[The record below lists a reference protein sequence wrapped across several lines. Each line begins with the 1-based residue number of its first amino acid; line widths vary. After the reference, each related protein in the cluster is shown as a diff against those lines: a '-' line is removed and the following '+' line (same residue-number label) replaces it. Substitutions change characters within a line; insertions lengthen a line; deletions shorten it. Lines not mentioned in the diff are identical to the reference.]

1 MACLVSSGSGI
12 ELPSSF
18 SLSHQLAGGRL
29 MRTLIQDIRYG
40 VRMLMKN
47 PAMTLVAA
55 LTLALGIGAN
65 TTIFSAVNGLILRPL
80 PVANADRLVVFGA
93 QSHAGNQ
100 FAAFAFPDFQD
111 IRSQAE
117 RFSDV
122 IAYTLSLAGMDADG
136 KVEPVLFSYVSS
148 NFFTA
153 LGLKPAAG
161 RLIYGAE
168 TEKNG
173 TENIVVLG
181 HGYWKRRFNGDPSI
195 VGRQVKMNGHSITVV
210 GIAPE
215 GFHGTYSLVDM
226 QAYLPFGMRTLWSQA
241 KDKNDYWT
249 NRDGG
254 DLKLLGV
261 PKPGVSRQQA
271 QVSANVVAQRLN
283 QQYPE
288 THKGVTYR
296 LYPERLARPDP
307 DPANGMMI
315 VGVLFMALAG
325 LVLLLACSNVA
336 NIVLVRATARAR
348 EMAVRT
354 ALGAARSRIVRQLLT
369 ESLVLATLGAV
380 LGTIVGLWATRLI
393 SSIRLEVANIPIR
406 FDFGFD
412 WRVFSFGIAIAL
424 ITGLLVGL
432 APAWRA
438 ARSDFNQ
445 VLHEGSR
452 GILGS
457 GKSKFRN
464 VLVVAQVAVSLMLL
478 VVAGLFVR
486 SSQNAEHGYLGFD
499 PHNVLNITMETRT
512 IGFDEAR
519 TKHLF
524 RDVEDRVRL
533 LPGVQSV
540 SLAATVP
547 MGYSQ
552 EGGRVYVEGGS
563 ATAKDD
569 NPTAFYNIVD
579 PPYFA
584 TMRIPLLRGRL
595 LTEQDTEKTP
605 MVAVINEA
613 MAKKLWANQDALGK
627 RFSAKGVSGPFIA
640 VVGIAK
646 QGKYND
652 PVDETTLFYYQ
663 PMAQNPSTF
672 ATLQIRTSLAPEALI
687 PVVEEKIHGLAPALP
702 LVDVQTMEQALGG
715 ANGFFLFRMGSRFT
729 VVLGLLGLVLALVGV
744 YSVISYAASQK
755 THEIGVRMAL
765 GADRGDIL
773 KMVLRQG
780 FVLVGTGLVAGLVMT
795 FLAGRGLGSLLVG
808 VSPSDPLTLICV
820 ASLLAAVGL
829 VASYIPARRAMNI
842 EPLRAL
848 KYE

>member
-1 MACLVSSGSGI
+1 MG
-12 ELPSSF
+12 
-18 SLSHQLAGGRL
+18 
-29 MRTLIQDIRYG
+29 TLFQDIRYG
-40 VRMLMKN
+40 IRMLLKN
-47 PAMTLVAA
+47 PAMTAVAA

-65 TTIFSAVNGLILRPL
+65 TTIFSAVNGMLLRPL
-80 PVANADRLVVFGA
+80 PVANADQLVVFGA
-93 QSHAGNQ
+93 QSQ
-100 FAAFAFPDFQD
+100 AANPYSAFSFPDFQD
-111 IRSQAE
+111 IRSQGDG
-117 RFSDV
+117 FSDV

-148 NFFTA
+148 NYFQA

-168 TEKNG
+168 SEKAG

-181 HGYWKRRFNGDPSI
+181 NSYWKKRFNSDPSI
-195 VGRQVKMNGHSITVV
+195 VGRQVKMNGHSTTVAGV
-210 GIAPE
+210 APE

-241 KDKNDYWT
+241 KDKDDYWT
-249 NRDGG
+249 NRAGG
-254 DLKLLGV
+254 DLRVLGML
-261 PKPGVSRQQA
+261 KPGISRQQA
-271 QVSANVVAQRLN
+271 QVSANLVAQRLN

-288 THKGVTYR
+288 THKGVNYR
-296 LYPERLARPDP
+296 LYPERLARPEP
-307 DPANGMMI
+307 DPSNGLLI
-315 VGVLFMALAG
+315 VGVLFMVLAAM
-325 LVLLLACSNVA
+325 VLLLACSNVA
-336 NIVLVRATARAR
+336 NIVLVRATARER

-354 ALGAARSRIVRQLLT
+354 ALGAARRRIVRQLLT

-380 LGTIVGLWATRLI
+380 LGTLVGLWATRLI
-393 SSIRLEVANIPIR
+393 SSIRLEVADVPIR
-406 FDFGFD
+406 FDFSFD
-412 WRVFSFGIAIAL
+412 WRVFSFGLAIAL
-424 ITGLLVGL
+424 VTGLLVGL

-438 ARSDFNQ
+438 ARSDFNT

-457 GKSKFRN
+457 GKSKFRSA
-464 VLVVAQVAVSLMLL
+464 LVVAQVAVSLVLL
-478 VVAGLFVR
+478 AVAGLFVR

-499 PHNVLNITMETRT
+499 PHNVLNLTMETRT

-519 TKHLF
+519 TEQFF
-524 RDVEDRVRL
+524 RNVEDRVRV

-540 SLAATVP
+540 SLAVSVP

-552 EGGRVYVEGGS
+552 DGGRVYVEGGS

-579 PPYFA
+579 PSYFA
-584 TMRIPLLRGRL
+584 TMRVPLVRGRL
-595 LTEQDTEKTP
+595 LTEQDTAKTP

-613 MAKKLWANQDALGK
+613 MAKKLWPNQDAMGK
-627 RFSAKGVSGPFIA
+627 RFSAKGVSGPFME

-652 PVDETTLFYYQ
+652 PVDDTTLFYYQ
-663 PMAQNPSTF
+663 PLAQNQSTF
-672 ATLQIRTSLAPEALI
+672 ATLQIRTASAPEALI
-687 PVVEEKIHGLAPALP
+687 PIVEEKIHSLAPGLP
-702 LVDVQTMEQALGG
+702 LTDVQTMEQELGG

-729 VVLGLLGLVLALVGV
+729 VILGLIGLVLALVGV

-765 GADRGDIL
+765 GAGRGDIL
-773 KMVLRQG
+773 KMILRQG
-780 FVLVGTGLVAGLVMT
+780 LVLVGAGLIAGLVLS
-795 FLAGRGLGSLLVG
+795 FFAARGFGSLLVG
-808 VSPSDPLTLICV
+808 VSPSDPVTLISV
-820 ASLLAAVGL
+820 ALLLAAVGL

>member
-1 MACLVSSGSGI
+1 LDC
-12 ELPSSF
+12 F
-18 SLSHQLAGGRL
+18 TSLGHRIATVIIPHIIAAGGRF

-40 VRMLMKN
+40 IRMLLKN
-47 PAMTLVAA
+47 PAMTAVAA

-65 TTIFSAVNGLILRPL
+65 TTIFSAVNGMLLRPL
-80 PVANADRLVVFGA
+80 PVANADQLVVFGA
-93 QSHAGNQ
+93 QSQ
-100 FAAFAFPDFQD
+100 AANPYSAFSFPDFQD
-111 IRSQAE
+111 IRSQGDG
-117 RFSDV
+117 FSDV

-148 NFFTA
+148 NYFQA

-168 TEKNG
+168 SEKAG

-181 HGYWKRRFNGDPSI
+181 NSYWKKRFNSDPSI
-195 VGRQVKMNGHSITVV
+195 VGRQVKMNGHSTTVAGV
-210 GIAPE
+210 APE

-241 KDKNDYWT
+241 KDKDDYWT
-249 NRDGG
+249 NRAGG
-254 DLKLLGV
+254 DLRVLGML
-261 PKPGVSRQQA
+261 KPGISRQQA
-271 QVSANVVAQRLN
+271 QVSANLVAQRLN

-288 THKGVTYR
+288 THKGVNYR
-296 LYPERLARPDP
+296 LYPERLARPEP
-307 DPANGMMI
+307 DPSNGLLI
-315 VGVLFMALAG
+315 VGVLFMVLAAM
-325 LVLLLACSNVA
+325 VLLLACSNVA
-336 NIVLVRATARAR
+336 NIVLVRATARER

-380 LGTIVGLWATRLI
+380 LGTLVGLWATRLI
-393 SSIRLEVANIPIR
+393 SSIRLEVADVPIR
-406 FDFGFD
+406 FDFSFD
-412 WRVFSFGIAIAL
+412 WRVFSFGLAIAL
-424 ITGLLVGL
+424 VTGLLVGL

-438 ARSDFNQ
+438 ARSDFNT

-457 GKSKFRN
+457 GKSKFRSA
-464 VLVVAQVAVSLMLL
+464 LVVAQVAVSLVLL
-478 VVAGLFVR
+478 AVAGLFVR

-499 PHNVLNITMETRT
+499 PHNVLNLTMETRT

-519 TKHLF
+519 TEQFF
-524 RDVEDRVRL
+524 RNVEDRVRV

-540 SLAATVP
+540 SLAVSVP

-552 EGGRVYVEGGS
+552 DGGRVYVEGGS

-579 PPYFA
+579 PSYFA
-584 TMRIPLLRGRL
+584 TMRVPLVRGRL
-595 LTEQDTEKTP
+595 LTEQDTAKTP

-613 MAKKLWANQDALGK
+613 MAKKLWPNQDAMGK
-627 RFSAKGVSGPFIA
+627 RFSAKGVSGPFME

-652 PVDETTLFYYQ
+652 PVDDTTLFYYQ
-663 PMAQNPSTF
+663 PLAQNQSTF
-672 ATLQIRTSLAPEALI
+672 ATLQIRTASAPEALI
-687 PVVEEKIHGLAPALP
+687 PIVEEKIHSLAPGLP
-702 LVDVQTMEQALGG
+702 LTDVQTMEQELGG

-729 VVLGLLGLVLALVGV
+729 VILGLIGLVLALVGV

-765 GADRGDIL
+765 GAGRGDIL
-773 KMVLRQG
+773 KMILRQG
-780 FVLVGTGLVAGLVMT
+780 LVLVGAGLIAGLVLS
-795 FLAGRGLGSLLVG
+795 FFAARGFGSLLVG
-808 VSPSDPLTLICV
+808 VSPSDPVTLISV
-820 ASLLAAVGL
+820 ALLLAAVGL

>member
-1 MACLVSSGSGI
+1 MG
-12 ELPSSF
+12 
-18 SLSHQLAGGRL
+18 
-29 MRTLIQDIRYG
+29 TLFQDIRYG

-65 TTIFSAVNGLILRPL
+65 TTIFSAVNGLMLRPL
-80 PVANADRLVVFGA
+80 PVANADRLVVFDGQAQGA
-93 QSHAGNQ
+93 ANSFGQ
-100 FAAFAFPDFQD
+100 FPFPDFQD
-111 IRSQAE
+111 IRSQANG
-117 RFSDV
+117 FSDV
-122 IAYTLSLAGMDADG
+122 LGYTLSLAGMDADG
-136 KVEPVLFSYVSS
+136 KVEPVLFSYVTS
-148 NFFTA
+148 NYFTA
-153 LGLKPAAG
+153 LGLKPAVG

-168 TEKNG
+168 TEKRG
-173 TENIVVLG
+173 TENVVVLG
-181 HGYWKRRFNGDPSI
+181 NSYWKKRFNSDPSI
-195 VGRQVKMNGHSITVV
+195 VGRQVKMNGHSVTVV
-210 GIAPE
+210 GVAPE

-241 KDKNDYWT
+241 KDKNEYWT

-254 DLKLLGV
+254 DLRLLGV

-296 LYPERLARPDP
+296 LYPERLARPEP
-307 DPANGMMI
+307 DPANGMLI

-325 LVLLLACSNVA
+325 MVLLLACSNVA
-336 NIVLVRATARAR
+336 NIVLVRATARER

-369 ESLVLATLGAV
+369 ESLLLAFLGAV
-380 LGTIVGLWATRLI
+380 FGTVVGLWATRLLG
-393 SSIRLEVANIPIR
+393 SIRLEVADIPIR
-406 FDFGFD
+406 FDFSFD

-424 ITGLLVGL
+424 ATGLLVGL

-438 ARSDFNQ
+438 ARSDFNT

-486 SSQNAEHGYLGFD
+486 SSQNAEHSYLGFD
-499 PHNVLNITMETRT
+499 PHNVLNLTMETRT

-519 TKHLF
+519 TQQLF
-524 RDVEDRVRL
+524 REIEDRIRV

-540 SLAATVP
+540 SMAATVP

-552 EGGRVYVEGGS
+552 EGGRVYIEVGS

-584 TMRIPLLRGRL
+584 TMRVPLLRGRL
-595 LTEQDTEKTP
+595 LNEQDTDKTP

-613 MAKKLWANQDALGK
+613 MAKRLWPNQDAMGK
-627 RFSAKGVSGPFIA
+627 RFSSKSPAGPFIQ
-640 VVGIAK
+640 VVGVTK

-652 PVDETTLFYYQ
+652 PVDDTTLFYYQ
-663 PMAQNPSTF
+663 PIAQNPSTF
-672 ATLQIRTSLAPEALI
+672 ATLQIRTASAPEPLI
-687 PVVEEKIHGLAPALP
+687 PVVEEKIHSLAPGLP
-702 LVDVQTMEQALGG
+702 LTDVQTMEQSLGG
-715 ANGFFLFRMGSRFT
+715 GNGFFLYRMGSRFT
-729 VVLGLLGLVLALVGV
+729 VVLGLIGLVLAVVGV

-765 GADRGDIL
+765 GAGRGDIL
-773 KMVLRQG
+773 KMILRQG
-780 FVLVGTGLVAGLVMT
+780 FVLIGAGLIAGLILT

-808 VSPSDPLTLICV
+808 VSPSDPFTLISV
-820 ASLLAAVGL
+820 ALLLAAVGL
-829 VASYIPARRAMNI
+829 VASYIPARRAMNT

>member
-1 MACLVSSGSGI
+1 MA
-12 ELPSSF
+12 P
-18 SLSHQLAGGRL
+18 
-29 MRTLIQDIRYG
+29 
-40 VRMLMKN
+40 
-47 PAMTLVAA
+47 
-55 LTLALGIGAN
+55 
-65 TTIFSAVNGLILRPL
+65 
-80 PVANADRLVVFGA
+80 
-93 QSHAGNQ
+93 
-100 FAAFAFPDFQD
+100 
-111 IRSQAE
+111 
-117 RFSDV
+117 
-122 IAYTLSLAGMDADG
+122 
-136 KVEPVLFSYVSS
+136 
-148 NFFTA
+148 
-153 LGLKPAAG
+153 
-161 RLIYGAE
+161 E

-336 NIVLVRATARAR
+336 NIVLVRATARER

-499 PHNVLNITMETRT
+499 PHNVLNLTMETRT

-524 RDVEDRVRL
+524 RDVEDSVRL

-613 MAKKLWANQDALGK
+613 MQ
-627 RFSAKGVSGPFIA
+627 RSCGP
-640 VVGIAK
+640 
-646 QGKYND
+646 
-652 PVDETTLFYYQ
+652 
-663 PMAQNPSTF
+663 
-672 ATLQIRTSLAPEALI
+672 IRTRWESASAPKE
-687 PVVEEKIHGLAPALP
+687 
-702 LVDVQTMEQALGG
+702 
-715 ANGFFLFRMGSRFT
+715 
-729 VVLGLLGLVLALVGV
+729 
-744 YSVISYAASQK
+744 
-755 THEIGVRMAL
+755 
-765 GADRGDIL
+765 
-773 KMVLRQG
+773 
-780 FVLVGTGLVAGLVMT
+780 
-795 FLAGRGLGSLLVG
+795 
-808 VSPSDPLTLICV
+808 C
-820 ASLLAAVGL
+820 
-829 VASYIPARRAMNI
+829 PARSLQWWESRNRANI
-842 EPLRAL
+842 TTRSMKPRSSIISRWRRTRARL
-848 KYE
+848 PRCKSVPRWRRKR

>member
-1 MACLVSSGSGI
+1 LDC
-12 ELPSSF
+12 F
-18 SLSHQLAGGRL
+18 TSLGHRIATVIIPHIIAAGGRF
-29 MRTLIQDIRYG
+29 MRTLTQDIRYG
-40 VRMLMKN
+40 IRMLMKN

-65 TTIFSAVNGLILRPL
+65 TTIFSAVNGMMLRPL
-80 PVANADRLVVFGA
+80 PVANADRLVVFD
-93 QSHAGNQ
+93 QQPKNNYAG
-100 FAAFAFPDFQD
+100 FAFADFQD
-111 IRSQAE
+111 IRNQAGG
-117 RFSDV
+117 FSEV

-148 NFFTA
+148 NYFPA
-153 LGLKPAAG
+153 LGLNPAVG

-168 TEKNG
+168 TDKNG
-173 TENIVVLG
+173 TENIAVLG
-181 HGYWKRRFNGDPSI
+181 HSYWKKRFNSDPSI
-195 VGRQVKMNGHSITVV
+195 VGRPVKMNGHSVTVV
-210 GIAPE
+210 GVAPE
-215 GFHGTYSLVDM
+215 GFHGAYSLVDM
-226 QAYLPFGMRTLWSQA
+226 QAYLPFGMRTLWSQE
-241 KDKNDYWT
+241 KDKKDYWI

-254 DLKLLGV
+254 DLRLLGIL
-261 PKPGVSRQQA
+261 KPGISRQQA

-288 THKGVTYR
+288 THKGVTYN

-307 DPANGMMI
+307 DPANGMLI
-315 VGVLFMALAG
+315 VGVVFMALAG
-325 LVLLLACSNVA
+325 MVLLLACSNVA
-336 NIVLVRATARAR
+336 NIVLVRATARER

-369 ESLVLATLGAV
+369 ESLVLAILGAV
-380 LGTIVGLWATRLI
+380 LGTIVGLWTTRLI
-393 SSIRLEVANIPIR
+393 SSVRLEVASVPLQ
-406 FDFGFD
+406 FDFSFD
-412 WRVFSFGIAIAL
+412 WRVFSFGLVIAL

-438 ARSDFNQ
+438 ARSDFNT

-457 GKSKFRN
+457 GKSKFRSA
-464 VLVVAQVAVSLMLL
+464 LVVAQVAVSLVLL

-499 PHNVLNITMETRT
+499 PHNVLNLTMETRT
-512 IGFDEAR
+512 IGFGEAR
-519 TKHLF
+519 TKQFF
-524 RDVEDRVRL
+524 RDVEDSVRV

-540 SLAATVP
+540 SLAASVP
-547 MGYSQ
+547 LGYSN
-552 EGGRVYVEGGS
+552 EGGRVYVEGQP
-563 ATAKDD
+563 ATAKDA
-569 NPTAFYNIVD
+569 NPVVFFNIVD
-579 PPYFA
+579 PPYFE

-613 MAKKLWANQDALGK
+613 MAKKLWPNQDAMGK
-627 RFSAKGVSGPFIA
+627 RFSAKGTSGPFME

-652 PVDETTLFYYQ
+652 AVDDTTLFYYQ
-663 PMAQNPSTF
+663 PIAQNPSTF
-672 ATLQIRTSLAPEALI
+672 ATLQIRTASAPEALI
-687 PVVEEKIHGLAPALP
+687 PVVEEKIRSLAPGLP
-702 LVDVQTMEQALGG
+702 LTDVQTMEQALGG
-715 ANGFFLFRMGSRFT
+715 ANGFFLYRMGSRFT
-729 VVLGLLGLVLALVGV
+729 VMLGLLGLVLALVGV

-765 GADRGDIL
+765 GAGRGDIL
-773 KMVLRQG
+773 KMILRQG
-780 FVLVGTGLVAGLVMT
+780 FVLVGGGLIAGLVLT
-795 FLAGRGLGSLLVG
+795 FLAARGLSSLLVG
-808 VSPSDPLTLICV
+808 VAPSDPFTLISV
-820 ASLLAAVGL
+820 ALLLAAVGL
-829 VASYIPARRAMNI
+829 VASYIPARRAMNT